1 MDHIKVSFESV
12 SVLLLIDKNCK
23 LLIYSRFIHYIGL
36 VSILSS
42 LKDLDEKLTICVT
55 IFFKLTYDVAWSS
68 NLKAELLVV
77 ELHVP
82 DFKAVKEAGINVSN
96 VIVTINSHE
105 LI

>member
-1 MDHIKVSFESV
+1 
-12 SVLLLIDKNCK
+12 
-23 LLIYSRFIHYIGL
+23 
-36 VSILSS
+36 
-42 LKDLDEKLTICVT
+42 VT
-55 IFFKLTYDVAWSS
+55 IFFKLTYDVAWGS

-77 ELHVP
+77 ELHIP